1 MSLIEL
7 GGGEVALADEW
18 GIVGAQ
24 ATRVTANQRTGDG
37 AVQSALTVANADG
50 WVYAAGGLVNYN
62 ATNAGQGCKLWTCC
76 SFRVSIGAV
85 GGIPYG
91 PIYNASAQAAEPAF
105 FGIKSGNY
113 LALYSAILNELVAG
127 TTVLSLNT
135 HYPLRV
141 LWDDVAHTVTAWL
154 WNGSAWVQELT
165 YSYGSTL
172 WTLATYAYIVW
183 GWKSFKGSGGL
194 SFTAITDDMWANS
207 DQDNGDGC
215 NTAPAEPPSIYGIHP
230 NSDTGITYNEWTA
243 SGGGAASYTEWDDDP
258 TDDADTTYNESGTGL
273 AEVKQT
279 SEFEDSILGSD
290 GHPGCGVFLPLPL
303 YGGPQRCS

>member
-1 MSLIEL
+1 M
-7 GGGEVALADEW
+7 
-18 GIVGAQ
+18 
-24 ATRVTANQRTGDG
+24 
-37 AVQSALTVANADG
+37 
-50 WVYAAGGLVNYN
+50 
-62 ATNAGQGCKLWTCC
+62 
-76 SFRVSIGAV
+76 
-85 GGIPYG
+85 
-91 PIYNASAQAAEPAF
+91 
-105 FGIKSGNY
+105 
-113 LALYSAILNELVAG
+113 
-127 TTVLSLNT
+127 
-135 HYPLRV
+135 
-141 LWDDVAHTVTAWL
+141 
-154 WNGSAWVQELT
+154 QELT

-290 GHPGCGVFLPLPL
+290 GDILGVGCFCRYRYTAGLNGALSHLLVADGSEVTSDMTVSATYRSHVLWTALTPAGNPWTEALLNGAEYGARRAGGAVSMRNLRVTMIWKEAAKGTLESPAAGTAFGQITTDTLVPASWAGGSRRFGVVPSTEVVTVGSGARRWGAVPSDELVPAD
-303 YGGPQRCS
+303 SDWTT